1 MHRQS
6 TTRSN
11 SIDRRSVLAAGVA
24 GLATATSGCIDRVE
38 SAVGQETDRLSLS
51 ITTVPAD
58 GDREAVRIAR
68 HLEEHLEAV
77 GIDASLDMRSRSN
90 FLEAVLIDHEFDLY
104 VGRHP
109 ADYDPD
115 FLYETLHSAYAN
127 ESGWQNPLGFS
138 SMPVDDHLEAQRRV
152 DGERRRERVATLLE
166 ALAEEKPF
174 DPICFPEEH
183 RVVRTDRVDGWNAN
197 HPESRHGYLGLE
209 PSEDVDRL
217 RVLVTDARISR
228 NLNPLSATLREQG
241 STIDLLYDSLATEH
255 DGELVPWLAE
265 DWETTTIE
273 ETEDDDAITR
283 ATVTLREDCEFHDG
297 EPVTAD
303 DVAFTYRF
311 LEDTALGRAKFASP
325 APRYRSHVSTL
336 EDVTVESDRELRLE
350 FSAGFEAAERALT
363 VPILPEHRWREQVD
377 ARADNTET
385 FTAMQGQWGL
395 VTMDNVPAVGSG
407 PFRFES
413 RSEREHLTLERYDD
427 HFTRREDVDL
437 PSVEIEQLQFG
448 IDPGSASSIERVAND
463 GADLT
468 ASMLEAHALDTIPDE
483 PEIDHLESPSQT
495 FYHVGFNARIEPF
508 SNPHARRLVAGLLDK
523 AWLVEEVF
531 DGHATPTATP
541 LPEEWVPE
549 RLTWDGDDPIAP
561 FFGSDGNLDVEAARD
576 AFEDTGYRYDDHGRL
591 RL

>member
-1 MHRQS
+1 MNRQS
-6 TTRSN
+6 TTRPYGV
-11 SIDRRSVLAAGVA
+11 DRRSVLAAGAA
-24 GLATATSGCIDRVE
+24 GFALATSGCIDRVE
-38 SAVGQETDRLSLS
+38 SAVGQDTDRLALS

-68 HLEEHLEAV
+68 HLEAHLEAV
-77 GIDASLDMRSRSN
+77 GVDVSIDMRSRSN
-90 FLEAVLIDHEFDLY
+90 FLETVLIDHEFDLY

-115 FLYETLHSAYAN
+115 FLYETLHSRYAN

-152 DGERRRERVATLLE
+152 DGERRQERVATLLE
-166 ALAEEKPF
+166 ALVEEKPL

-183 RVVRTDRVDGWNAN
+183 RVVRTDHFDGWSPD

-209 PSEDVDRL
+209 PNEDVDRL

-228 NLNPLSATLREQG
+228 NLNPLSATLRERG

-255 DGELVPWLAE
+255 DGELVTWLAE
-265 DWETTTIE
+265 NWELTAIE
-273 ETEDDDAITR
+273 GTEDGDANTE
-283 ATVTLREDCEFHDG
+283 AVVTLREDCRFHDD

-311 LEDTALGRAKFASP
+311 LEDTALGRTEFASP

-336 EDVTVESDRELRLE
+336 EDVTVESDHELRLE

-377 ARADNTET
+377 ARAENAEA
-385 FTAMQGQWGL
+385 FTATQGQWGL
-395 VTMDNVPAVGSG
+395 VTMDNVPAIGSG

-413 RSEREHLTLERYDD
+413 RSEREHLALERYDD

-437 PSVEIEQLQFG
+437 PSVGVEQLQFG

-463 GADLT
+463 GADVT
-468 ASMLEAHALDTIPDE
+468 ASMLEAHALDTIPDD
-483 PEIDHLESPSQT
+483 PVVDHLESPSRS

-508 SNPHARRLVAGLLDK
+508 SNPHARRLVSGLLDK
-523 AWLVEEVF
+523 AWIVEEVF
-531 DGHATPTATP
+531 DSHATPTATP
-541 LPEEWVPE
+541 LPEEWVPD
-549 RLTWDGDDPIAP
+549 RLVWDGEDPVAP
-561 FFGSDGNLDVEAARD
+561 FFGADGELDAEAARD
-576 AFEDTGYRYDDHGRL
+576 AFEATGYRYDDQGRL